1 METFADPASRPAQ
14 KLQGTF
20 LGQSASPPPTG
31 PIFVPVPNNA
41 LAALPGR
48 KPFNLRMVVFTVI
61 AVLLLGWPIYTLV
74 REMATSGIHSH
85 GDWYEVDLKAMGF
98 FNLPPNG
105 TINDVPPEYRALDG
119 KRVQLE
125 GFMYAPLEASNHAK
139 EFELVYNIA
148 KCCFGGPPL
157 AQERVFCT
165 VPPNRNLKTFDM
177 NTMARVVGVLHVSV
191 HRDTGKID
199 SVYTLDVESTQAY

>member
-14 KLQGTF
+14 KLEGTF
-20 LGQSASPPPTG
+20 LGQSSPPAPPAQQ
-31 PIFVPVPNNA
+31 PIVVPIPGDSV
-41 LAALPGR
+41 AALPGR
-48 KPFNLRMVVFTVI
+48 RPINLRMVIFAAI
-61 AVLLLGWPIYTLV
+61 ALFLIGTPVYWMISEL
-74 REMATSGIHSH
+74 ATNGIHSH
-85 GDWYEVDLKAMGF
+85 GDWYTVDLKAMGF
-98 FNLPPNG
+98 FSLPPNG
-105 TINDVPPEYRALDG
+105 TVADVPRDYRALDG

-139 EFELVYNIA
+139 EFELVYNIS

-165 VPPNRNLKTFDM
+165 FDM
-177 NTMARVVGVLHVSV
+177 NTMARVVGILHVSI
-191 HRDTGKID
+191 HREMGKID